1 MDSGAGRGLAS
12 WRADM
17 EDSGQLSL
25 LSLKWA
31 EATLTFDKI
40 PEFLKAVVLVNT
52 LTNTCTSEL
61 VNASLSV

>member
-1 MDSGAGRGLAS
+1 
-12 WRADM
+12 M

-52 LTNTCTSEL
+52 LTNTCTNEL